1 MSLLIDNQNFDS
13 NAEMKH
19 LKLSKYGF
27 GFKLKKFLS
36 IWSWTGMTL
45 SIIGGV
51 ASFIIIIVCCTY
63 AVSAFPYGLFFGC
76 GLYPLLVAVVWFCLS
91 FFLRKKNNENDLIKV
106 TEILKIFCY
115 IQGTLTITS
124 YIIVVLVG
132 GLYFLLVSIALG
144 FNFIYIFHP
153 LNIPVIISTI
163 MMIIGVALRKPTLL
177 IIHMI
182 TSMVL
187 MAVWVLFILGF
198 SIYLSAFANPYNQ
211 IFGLPVLLG
220 LLSSIVLA
228 ISSVYWNGFIVALQS
243 IMEVKI
249 KQARN
254 ISEY

>member
-1 MSLLIDNQNFDS
+1 
-13 NAEMKH
+13 MKH

-51 ASFIIIIVCCTY
+51 ASFIIIIVSCTFRDY
-63 AVSAFPYGLFFGC
+63 QFLHYHSFPYGLFFGA
-76 GLYPLLVAVVWFCLS
+76 GVFPLAVAAVWFCLS

-177 IIHMI
+177 IIHVI

-187 MAVWVLFILGF
+187 MGVWILFILGF